1 MIQLIGII
9 EVILFYTAYFYKLL
23 NQKRKG
29 IKTNQLGKGN
39 KSRKAVIV
47 ESLLKISTVLIAAI
61 MFISAIFNV
70 SMFADQTIRLTGLVL
85 YGLGTC
91 LFIIAMVTM
100 RDSWRAGIPDK
111 DKTEMVTSGIYK
123 VSRNPAFLGFDLTY
137 IGACLAFGNMV
148 MLIAAVFTI
157 IMMHLQILEEEKYL
171 ESTFGGSYTAYKER
185 VGRYFTFL

>member
-9 EVILFYTAYFYKLL
+9 EVILFYAAYFYKLL

-39 KSRKAVIV
+39 KSRKAFIV

-61 MFISAIFNV
+61 MFISALLNV
-70 SMFADQTIRLTGLVL
+70 SMFTGQPIRLTGLVL
-85 YGLGTC
+85 SGLGTC
-91 LFIIAMVTM
+91 LFIIAMATM

-137 IGACLAFGNMV
+137 IGACLTFGNMV
-148 MLIAAVFTI
+148 MLVAAVFTI

-171 ESTFGGSYTAYKER
+171 ESTFGGSYTAYKKK
-185 VGRYFTFL
+185 VGRYFSFL